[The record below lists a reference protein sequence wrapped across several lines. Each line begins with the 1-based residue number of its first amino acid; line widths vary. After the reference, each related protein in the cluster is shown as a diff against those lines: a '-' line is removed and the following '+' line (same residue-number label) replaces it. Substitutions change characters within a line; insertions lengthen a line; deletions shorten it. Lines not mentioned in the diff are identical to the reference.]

1 MKRELAYLALIIL
14 AVCLM
19 ASCGVETAEVSL
31 PPESAPAESAASPG
45 PDGDLALLRDC
56 AALLGMDD
64 AESAG
69 MLGGGEQNYA
79 AGGEI
84 LIGRVYSAGLFGEEV
99 APSTSYGPDG
109 LVDGV
114 SIYLSGTDAAAYAE
128 CLSALL
134 GEPEGQSGGVSEGGG
149 VWTEWR
155 IEGARLRLHGSL
167 GLCSLEIS

>member
-31 PPESAPAESAASPG
+31 PPESAAPSE

-56 AALLGMDD
+56 AALIGMDD

-84 LIGRVYSAGLFGEEV
+84 LIGRVYSAELFGEEV

-128 CLSALL
+128 RLSALL

-155 IEGARLRLHGSL
+155 IEGARLRLHGIP

>member
-14 AVCLM
+14 AVCLT

-31 PPESAPAESAASPG
+31 PPESAASHE
-45 PDGDLALLRDC
+45 PDGDLALLYDC
-56 AALLGMDD
+56 AALIGMDD

-84 LIGRVYSAGLFGEEV
+84 LIGRIYSAELFGEEV
-99 APSTSYGPDG
+99 APSTSCGPDG
-109 LVDGV
+109 LVDSV

-128 CLSALL
+128 RLCALL
-134 GEPEGQSGGVSEGGG
+134 GEPTGQSGGVSEGGG
-149 VWTEWR
+149 SWTEW
-155 IEGARLRLHGSL
+155 IIGGARLRLHESL

>member
-31 PPESAPAESAASPG
+31 PPESAAPSE
-45 PDGDLALLRDC
+45 PDDDLALLRDC
-56 AALLGMDD
+56 AALIGMDD

-69 MLGGGEQNYA
+69 MLDGGEQNYA

-84 LIGRVYSAGLFGEEV
+84 LIGRVYSAELFGEEV

-128 CLSALL
+128 RLSALL

-155 IEGARLRLHGSL
+155 IEGASLKLHESL

>member
-31 PPESAPAESAASPG
+31 PPESAAPSE

-56 AALLGMDD
+56 AALIGMDD

-69 MLGGGEQNYA
+69 MLDGGEQNYA

-84 LIGRVYSAGLFGEEV
+84 LIGRVYSAELFGEEV